1 MTPSLRLALRA
12 LISGLTVFLTQLQ
25 QSTTWDKSLIE
36 AAIVAG
42 VLAGLEYLTPLN
54 AVVGP
59 GKTAAVVPVAP
70 K

>member
-1 MTPSLRLALRA
+1 MNPEIRMALRA
-12 LISGLTVFLTQLQ
+12 LAVGITTLLIQLQ
-25 QSTTWDKSLIE
+25 RSSSWDKSIIE

-54 AVVGP
+54 PTVGP
-59 GKTAAVVPVAP
+59 GKTAVVVPVAP

>member
-1 MTPSLRLALRA
+1 MTPTVRFALRA
-12 LISGLTVFLTQLQ
+12 LAVGLTTFLTQLQ
-25 QSTTWDKSLIE
+25 QSASWDKSLLE

-54 AVVGP
+54 PTVGP
-59 GKTAAVVPVAP
+59 GKTAVVVPVA